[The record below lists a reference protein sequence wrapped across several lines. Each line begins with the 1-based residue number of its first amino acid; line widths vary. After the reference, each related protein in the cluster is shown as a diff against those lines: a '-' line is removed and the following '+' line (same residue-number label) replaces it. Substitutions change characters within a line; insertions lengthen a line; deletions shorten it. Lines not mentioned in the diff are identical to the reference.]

1 MAAGIRLGLN
11 ELKSKRGAVIA
22 PRVERIIPMSHDTAV
37 RTASDT
43 LAGPQATA
51 PVVQPGFAPEARA
64 ELVQRASELIPLL
77 RKHANWA
84 DENRR
89 VHPETIEA
97 LKEAGI
103 FRMWVPRRY
112 GGYEADM
119 RTHVDVTRELARGCA
134 STAWVVGLITSC
146 AFNASL
152 FSRQVQDEIFGVDPD
167 ARVAGAL
174 DGAGTARRA
183 PGGWTIDGTWGVA
196 SGCLHAE
203 WIALAAPMLD
213 DGGNIVNLG
222 FFLAPVGDVTIKD
235 TWYTVGMR
243 GTGSNAIAAQEIFV
257 PEHRAVGLLGPEG
270 FIDQRITNDESEVL
284 YRVKLGSM
292 ASLAEVGTQLGLGV
306 AALETALE
314 QISKRKISYTIYER
328 QTDAT
333 ATHLDIARA
342 ATMIDAAQ
350 LLVYRAAA
358 DADAAAF
365 ADSDLDLLTRGRIR
379 ADCSYASWTVRQAV
393 DIIMMMCGAG
403 GMAQSNSL
411 QQIWRDLS
419 TVTLHAL
426 MRPAVTDEVYGRL
439 LCGLPASVTPVL

>member
-1 MAAGIRLGLN
+1 
-11 ELKSKRGAVIA
+11 
-22 PRVERIIPMSHDTAV
+22 MSQDTTV
-37 RTASDT
+37 RTVADVP
-43 LAGPQATA
+43 AGPPATM
-51 PVVQPGFAPEARA
+51 PVMQPGFAPEAHD
-64 ELVQRASELIPLL
+64 ELVQRAAELVPLL
-77 RKHANWA
+77 RKHADWV

-89 VHPETIEA
+89 VHPETLDA

-119 RTHVDVTRELARGCA
+119 RTHIDVTRELARGCA

-152 FSRQVQDEIFGVDPD
+152 FSRRALDEIFGTDPD

-174 DGAGTARRA
+174 DGAGTARKA
-183 PGGWTIDGTWGVA
+183 PGGWTVDGTWGVA
-196 SGCLHAE
+196 SGCLHAD

-213 DGGNIVNLG
+213 DNGNVASLG
-222 FFLAPVGDVTIKD
+222 FFLAPVSDVTIKD

-243 GTGSNAIAAQEIFV
+243 GTGSNAIVAQEIFV
-257 PEHRAVGLLGPEG
+257 PEHRAVALLGPDG
-270 FIDQRITNDESEVL
+270 FIDQRITNDEAEVL

-292 ASLAEVGTQLGLGV
+292 ASLAEIGTQLGLGA
-306 AALETALE
+306 AALETALD
-314 QISKRKISYTIYER
+314 QLPKRKISYTIYER

-333 ATHLDIARA
+333 ATHLDLARA
-342 ATMIDAAQ
+342 STMIDAAQ

-365 ADSDLDLLTRGRIR
+365 AGADLDMVTRSRIR
-379 ADCSYASWTVRQAV
+379 ADCSFASYTVRQAV

-403 GMAQSNSL
+403 GMAQSNRL
-411 QQIWRDLS
+411 QLIWRDLS

-426 MRPAVTDEVYGRL
+426 LRPAVTDEVYGRV